1 MPRTGESYPR
11 SERAA
16 KFDELVATYA
26 SRGARQRRQRSIR
39 RVSVAC
45 GLATVIASG
54 AILSMSDLGFTTVFT
69 GDDSASEMKNLA
81 EATRLA
87 EEKSRFVAKIA
98 ELEGQIE
105 LVKAQKQDLENQQVK
120 FAEQS
125 EALARLL
132 NDVGSEQADLEK
144 RQQHGSQLD
153 QEIAAIAAQRKALEQ
168 RWTQFEAQGE
178 LLAMEIVAVNAQRK
192 ELESQRQQ
200 IDRQQRELAELLQ
213 RAEELYPHNARSADA
228 DSAQDSNTTAVNDD
242 TLVHNDDLLMVDNRK
257 LDSMRGGFSTGEGF
271 DVSFGFAQTG
281 SLNGVDQYTNSFKI
295 DSMAS
300 GLADVDFSNMNSV
313 LLQNGSGNFVSSGVL
328 DSLSDSFG
336 TVIQNTLD
344 DQLISTTTVYD
355 IDLHNVSDA
364 IQGIYGEQ
372 AIIDSLSGY

>member
-1 MPRTGESYPR
+1 
-11 SERAA
+11 
-16 KFDELVATYA
+16 
-26 SRGARQRRQRSIR
+26 
-39 RVSVAC
+39 
-45 GLATVIASG
+45 
-54 AILSMSDLGFTTVFT
+54 
-69 GDDSASEMKNLA
+69 
-81 EATRLA
+81 
-87 EEKSRFVAKIA
+87 
-98 ELEGQIE
+98 
-105 LVKAQKQDLENQQVK
+105 
-120 FAEQS
+120 
-125 EALARLL
+125 
-132 NDVGSEQADLEK
+132 
-144 RQQHGSQLD
+144 
-153 QEIAAIAAQRKALEQ
+153 
-168 RWTQFEAQGE
+168 
-178 LLAMEIVAVNAQRK
+178 
-192 ELESQRQQ
+192 
-200 IDRQQRELAELLQ
+200 
-213 RAEELYPHNARSADA
+213 
-228 DSAQDSNTTAVNDD
+228 
-242 TLVHNDDLLMVDNRK
+242 
-257 LDSMRGGFSTGEGF
+257 MRGGFSTGEGF